1 MLLWFQI
8 NILMDIESLHY
19 ISYYVQHIET
29 LKRKALHRL
38 FSNCWLHPLYKWFV
52 KSSNLIQWKNYK
64 RNTCFHTVEKCF
76 KIHFALRSWRIFLMS
91 LFYLRIKWA
100 LQNSKKSGCI
110 NIFCD
115 MNSILGYQM
124 TRIEFIVSWN
134 RKMFQNSHGR
144 SSLPRAAVEAQEQ
157 VPIIPN

>member
-1 MLLWFQI
+1 MKIKAILLWCQI
-8 NILMDIESLHY
+8 NILMDIEPLHY
-19 ISYYVQHIET
+19 ISYVHIEIW
-29 LKRKALHRL
+29 KRKALHRL

-76 KIHFALRSWRIFLMS
+76 KIHFALRSCRIFLMT

-115 MNSILGYQM
+115 MNCIMGYPYWIHCIM
-124 TRIEFIVSWN
+124 
-134 RKMFQNSHGR
+134 K
-144 SSLPRAAVEAQEQ
+144 
-157 VPIIPN
+157 

>member
-1 MLLWFQI
+1 MSFV
-8 NILMDIESLHY
+8 HY
-19 ISYYVQHIET
+19 ISYVQHIET

-76 KIHFALRSWRIFLMS
+76 KIHFALRSCRIFLMTLTFICVS
-91 LFYLRIKWA
+91 NELYKTAKNQDVSTSSVIWIV
-100 LQNSKKSGCI
+100 SG
-110 NIFCD
+110 
-115 MNSILGYQM
+115 G
-124 TRIEFIVSWN
+124 TRIEFNVSWN

-144 SSLPRAAVEAQEQ
+144 SSLPRAAVEARTFL
-157 VPIIPN
+157 ISTLWIANMIS